1 MAPARSAQAAPLDV
15 SRPPIQAA
23 GGVVWRVGDAS
34 GGAAVEVAIIH
45 RPRYDDWSIPKGK
58 LAPGESHLEG
68 AIREV
73 HEETGYRVQPGRS
86 LGEVRYLKESGGAP
100 REKVVHYWAMRAIG
114 GAFSPNREVDEMRWL
129 SVDDARETV
138 TRGNDRDIL
147 ERFAQRPAMTGS
159 VLLVRHAS
167 AGSRAKWNGD
177 DRLRPLDE
185 GGEEQAEELVRLLS
199 RFEVDAILSANY
211 LRCAETVRPLSE
223 SIGVAATE
231 DPLLGEDG
239 FSGNEPAAVQLIR
252 KLGRPGSAAVA
263 CSQAGVIDEL
273 VDRLATA
280 DGVDIDGPLSL
291 KKGGVWAL
299 SFDDHKLVGAE
310 RLPPPRVG
318 LPSEE

>member
-1 MAPARSAQAAPLDV
+1 M

-23 GGVVWRVGDAS
+23 GGVVWRVGDAA

-58 LAPGESHLEG
+58 LAPGESFLEG

-73 HEETGYRVQPGRS
+73 HEETGYRVQPGRP
-86 LGEVRYLKESGGAP
+86 LGEVRYLKESGGAA

-129 SVDDARETV
+129 SIDDARETI
-138 TRGNDRDIL
+138 TRGSDRDIL

-167 AGSRAKWNGD
+167 AGSRSKWNGD

-185 GGEEQAEELVRLLS
+185 DGEEQAEELVRLLA
-199 RFEVDAILSANY
+199 RFEVDAILSADY

-223 SIGVAATE
+223 SIGVAATQ
-231 DPLLGEDG
+231 DPLLGEHG
-239 FSGNEPAAVQLIR
+239 FKGHEDDAVQLIR
-252 KLGRPGSAAVA
+252 TLGRPGSGAVA
-263 CSQAGVIDEL
+263 CSQAGVIEEL
-273 VDRLATA
+273 VERLVTD
-280 DGVDIDGPLSL
+280 DGVDVDGSFSL

-310 RLPPPRVG
+310 RLPPPRVSV
-318 LPSEE
+318 LEES

>member
-1 MAPARSAQAAPLDV
+1 MSKA
-15 SRPPIQAA
+15 PIQAA
-23 GGVVWRVGDAS
+23 GGVVWRTDGERS
-34 GGAAVEVAIIH
+34 NLEIAIIH

-86 LGEVRYLKESGGAP
+86 LGEVRYLKESGGAA
-100 REKVVHYWAMRAIG
+100 REKVMHYWAMRAIG

-129 SVDDARETV
+129 SIDDARETV
-138 TRGNDRDIL
+138 TRGSDRDVL
-147 ERFAQRPAMTGS
+147 ERFAQRPPMTGS
-159 VLLVRHAS
+159 VLLVRHAN

-199 RFEVDAILSANY
+199 RFEVDEILSADHV
-211 LRCAETVRPLSE
+211 RCVQTVQPLGE
-223 SIGVAATE
+223 SIGLEAKETHLLSEEGFPGHE
-231 DPLLGEDG
+231 DE
-239 FSGNEPAAVQLIR
+239 AVELIR
-252 KLGRPGSAAVA
+252 NLGRPGSAAVA
-263 CSQAGVIDEL
+263 CSQGGVIGEL
-273 VDRLATA
+273 VERFADA
-280 DGVDIDGPLSL
+280 DGVEVEKPFNL

-310 RLPPPRVG
+310 RLPPPRIST
-318 LPSEE
+318 PEESAS